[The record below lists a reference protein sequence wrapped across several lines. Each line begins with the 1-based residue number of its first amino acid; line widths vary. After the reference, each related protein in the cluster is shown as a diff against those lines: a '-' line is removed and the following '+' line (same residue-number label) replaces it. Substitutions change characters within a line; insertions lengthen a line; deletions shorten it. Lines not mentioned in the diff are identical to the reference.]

1 MEKSTKRA
9 ERRFNDRKHVR
20 KQMNI
25 LKCYEMLNSSTVS
38 GKFVKRKALTC
49 GSSRCIYCMNP
60 RKAYGYKTLKEEIN
74 EVVFKEFM
82 NDLYR

>member
-60 RKAYGYKTLKEEIN
+60 RKAYGDKTLQEKMHEIGFKEEIKYLN
-74 EVVFKEFM
+74 I
-82 NDLYR
+82 